1 MVIYMVVGK
10 KRKNGTRNGQ
20 KTKKISMTKL
30 KDDIERMNEKLL
42 RMEARAGQEKNKAER
57 SEIIRKLGNIQWDL
71 VQKLKKKYGFELEKI
86 WNDSNGTVLI
96 LKKRNTVVRTV
107 FGYPSEIANNSIG
120 HFFEIEKK

>member
-42 RMEARAGQEKNKAER
+42 RMEARAGQEKNKVKAL
-57 SEIIRKLGNIQWDL
+57 EIVNKLWDKQWKF
-71 VQKLKKKYGFELEKI
+71 VEELKKKYSFKELDES
-86 WNDSNGTVLI
+86 DETI
-96 LKKRNTVVRTV
+96 LLLKRRNIIIRVI
-107 FGYPSEIANNSIG
+107 FSYPSEIVNNLIRY
-120 HFFEIEKK
+120 FFEIEKK